1 MKYPGYQV
9 ERKLT
14 SSLSRAAPFLQ
25 RIGRLYTGY
34 LTRNVKQVYRW
45 ITLETNSKYIEVMKP
60 RRIFNKSLFF
70 ERSQLP
76 RQFGYFSVPRKGN
89 YSNVPN
95 KCALSLI
102 TLNKSYTSVTEL
114 FICSHHRDL
123 ETNSWVSL
131 HYIFV
136 SREAHRLVWVPNLP
150 LSLLQYKQ
158 KLTKHLN

>member
-45 ITLETNSKYIEVMKP
+45 ITLRQILNISKSWNLKGFSTNHC
-60 RRIFNKSLFF
+60 F
-70 ERSQLP
+70 LP